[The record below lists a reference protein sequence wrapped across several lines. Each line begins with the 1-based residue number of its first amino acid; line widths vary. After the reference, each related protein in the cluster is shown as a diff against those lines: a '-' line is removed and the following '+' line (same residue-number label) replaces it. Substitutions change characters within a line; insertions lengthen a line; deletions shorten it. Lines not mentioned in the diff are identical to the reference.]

1 MKSSGF
7 TLIELLVTVAIVGIL
22 ASAAMPLNELA
33 VKRAAEQD
41 LRRALREI
49 REALDAYKQA
59 VEDGRVARAAE
70 GSGYPPRL
78 EELVEGVP
86 DQRNPKKG
94 SIYFLRRLPRDPL
107 ADPSLP
113 AAKTWGRRSYASPAE
128 EPAEGRDV
136 YDVYSLASGVGMNGR
151 PYREW

>member
-7 TLIELLVTVAIVGIL
+7 TQIELLVTVAIVGIL